1 MYMTTKRKYWID
13 NLRGLCMLA
22 ILVDHTETYYSGN
35 CIIDYSLY
43 VVNALVV
50 FFFISG
56 YLMFRKTTN
65 GEIVEFSLRHKANSI
80 LRTLVVPYFIFT
92 SIIYIPK
99 VLVHDVTFSTV
110 NMITDILY
118 GQASWFIAAL
128 CVAELIFS
136 VVIHVSKGKEL
147 WLLATGVTG
156 FIASIFLAQEGKAY
170 IWQLDNAMQALLFLC
185 AGYLYHKHEH
195 QLYML
200 NKPIVNLI
208 LLAALVAIKLYE
220 QANDIQL
227 IVWHINID
235 NYVVFLLDL
244 SVCTLLM
251 VQIFKHLPMIRLLS
265 WTGKHSLVYYF
276 LCGGVPL
283 LVSKIFNKAGMMY
296 NGNYLYVVLAFIL
309 VYLCATAITYI
320 VYRYMPFLVGRNN
333 KL

>member
-1 MYMTTKRKYWID
+1 
-13 NLRGLCMLA
+13 
-22 ILVDHTETYYSGN
+22 
-35 CIIDYSLY
+35 
-43 VVNALVV
+43 
-50 FFFISG
+50 
-56 YLMFRKTTN
+56 
-65 GEIVEFSLRHKANSI
+65 
-80 LRTLVVPYFIFT
+80 
-92 SIIYIPK
+92 
-99 VLVHDVTFSTV
+99 
-110 NMITDILY
+110 
-118 GQASWFIAAL
+118 
-128 CVAELIFS
+128 
-136 VVIHVSKGKEL
+136 
-147 WLLATGVTG
+147 
-156 FIASIFLAQEGKAY
+156 
-170 IWQLDNAMQALLFLC
+170 
-185 AGYLYHKHEH
+185 
-195 QLYML
+195 ML

-320 VYRYMPFLVGRNN
+320 VYRYMPFLVGRNH